1 MPQLEST
8 SAVLD
13 FSINGVKNAL
23 RELASVEDKLENT
36 TRLVRNMDKLQI
48 KNPVNVERVFG
59 GVEKKLNDIQKQAEH
74 LLDRL
79 SFDKLHKELG
89 AAADAADFSAAIRK
103 TDAEFSK
110 QIAKVNDLLAVVS
123 KLKSEM
129 TRLQSR
135 DVALRL
141 VDTNYLLKDRDALN
155 KALRGMVLD
164 ANKTANEISGAL
176 SGMMDSLPA
185 SYKQS
190 FQTISSGMKT
200 MTNTVRENVGKSGA
214 LLESLATNLQH
225 VDTAADGALSAVQ
238 KLGQQVSA
246 MNLGG
251 MGNDA
256 ARTADEITAAKN
268 SLLSFADVAGAV
280 NGSIASLFTAS
291 PKQLLSAI
299 HDVSKTVSNLST
311 NTDVFSKI
319 FSPEAAQQAERMKQA
334 MDRVAAAKKQL
345 DAAIDAGAGED
356 TPPDA
361 GQDGTTYIGGS
372 QKALDAIKEF
382 RRSVHAAQEENVKL
396 SNTLLATM
404 TATEKATDAWG
415 GKLAGSANALLN
427 ISTATGDLKRNIQS
441 YLSMTGEGSNVLDNM
456 KKLQQDIVNI
466 VKMGGEAE
474 SDIIADKLRE
484 LNISSRAM
492 EYSNK
497 MLANAREMSSLPVN
511 KFTTAA
517 QKALLNEARTGFQI
531 SALAAQSPS
540 DFDAAQKG
548 YSEAS
553 VGLENIQ
560 AEEQVR
566 SSLLNVA
573 TAIQTGLKPAYGEL
587 IAAMEKYA
595 TVSTEDFGKNQV
607 ILKATAQTVDML
619 KEKYA
624 QLSSVGTSGSI
635 KDRQASLDAMRQLT
649 VLTGTQTAG
658 MEKYLQ
664 KEQAILNTER
674 EREAVNKRIQSDMDK
689 LTALIGAGVNVIG
702 NRNKLEQAYVEA
714 IRNEVPV
721 EQAIYSQL
729 KNKLNVLRDVW
740 RTQQNVKNTI
750 DESVLSSKEELN
762 YYRMQRDQLV
772 FMAQAL
778 EKRGRGID
786 VDGQSVT
793 ATKAKEELELVNQR
807 VAALT
812 QAVVQEEA
820 YAKSAQFAEQV
831 ARNEESTR
839 QNILNTLK
847 LAVQQ
852 VQQGAL
858 GEREYMAAVRASV
871 DAQVSG
877 VNVHRARLNLQEAHN
892 AALAKTLSEEQAL
905 RGIMRNG
912 ALSLEQR
919 AAAAERWLKVE
930 QSAKRLTAGG
940 VTKATQNDKT
950 FVMPSADNLVESEKL
965 ANSLMEEF
973 TGKVGAASAKA
984 KDLQTP
990 FMRLQTSISEAVQS
1004 LQKGENV
1011 LANLRTVQNGIVQ
1024 LSREGHTAEAQ
1035 VHAERLREA
1044 QTLEAMQGSYRSLVQ
1059 LSDTL
1064 RNGEAVVNS
1073 TIGTRVGLLREAL
1086 EIARQT
1092 ATATGERA
1100 GKDGTQAYE
1109 SSLEDVKA
1117 ISRNLQQ
1124 LEGQEKIFNL
1134 MGEAV
1139 SKFASGAAPDVD
1151 KIVGSLRSYVD
1162 SVRVAGE
1169 TKPSADAIVSFRNVV
1184 LRNVEDMEK
1193 KMSAMPGLVSTAF
1206 LKNLRESI
1214 RLANELNVIA
1224 NGQNVLDRRDTG
1236 QLEARIAQ
1244 SEAMDR
1250 LRAATDT
1257 YVAKLDSGADTT
1269 RELESLTRS
1278 WVDAVS
1284 LGIPVSERIAQI
1296 IGDESA
1302 RTKAMIQQV
1311 LNLNTALRAGGLS
1324 VSQQNTALRTMK
1336 TLLEQISQNKSAL
1349 QHGVDVGGR
1358 MFDASDISRMQVN
1371 TNTQLARQQAPDTS
1385 AKAYIDTYLKQL
1397 REGKDLAFDT
1407 AQYEQEQRDNVSALL
1422 SELERVQ
1429 NISND
1434 LTQSNYARAQA
1445 LDREAAIWKQI
1456 VGLTNAVGVNV
1467 NGKNISTS
1475 DAVTAMA
1482 DVGIRRKNL
1491 QGEMTPAQDKGN
1503 AGFLSIRQA
1512 IADTE
1517 SALADQQRLMLNRNE
1532 LETSYARRIQKTRT
1546 EMLSGINVYENFVKL
1561 QNLLNDAAIRGID
1574 VDRESVAILNNKAA
1588 VAERVANSVRKTL
1601 DYAMNPDVSS
1611 ASAAVA
1617 VQRTR
1622 PDMAFLRELGVPMDE
1637 LDAKLDAVIKKAGK
1651 DLPGSLAAA
1660 AAKLEESVNKAHE
1673 LSTGMGSASTQS
1685 ARLSEANENTVI
1697 HIRALIPAFSD
1708 VAKAQ
1713 RNLINNQEFLT
1724 TAASKTI
1731 NEEYK
1736 YSAVLDKIVAN
1747 MEKAM
1752 RLQDRASM
1760 SFAQIG
1766 VNSLSDFADNPR
1778 AAASMVDRVSR
1789 QRKDPKSFIQ
1799 GAGAVS
1805 ELNAVLQETIRLYNA
1820 LPPAQQKAFSGQIPD
1835 IEAMSRATDQANSA
1849 LNKYLDTQKKLGA
1862 NSAGASFFDTM
1873 RIKWFA
1879 MLRMFW
1885 SMYNSIFDLINQTAE
1900 YNHTLNVLQAVT
1912 QGTERDV
1919 SRLAAEFT
1927 NLSTT
1932 VPIALSEVANAALE
1946 VAKAGYGVEDTMKIV
1961 KASSRLAVAAQS
1973 DIKTVSDLQSV
1984 ILHAWQGTADQAE
1997 VISDQLF
2004 NAVAKSRADIEGL
2017 ADAIGYVAGI
2027 APQANVS
2034 LDSSLAI
2041 ISILTNAGLTMSKAG
2056 TYTRQFL
2063 NDLMNPSEKLKGIIA
2078 SLGLTAADIDPRLN
2092 DIASIFELLGDRGMN
2107 VADAF
2112 EGMSIRAASAF
2123 SVMLKNRRLIQSY
2136 TDDINQFGVVNDAFA
2151 VATDDVKTAWT
2162 EFQNS
2167 IMNVSV
2173 EIGNLLGG
2181 PAKELLNTVTGWING
2196 FREFFFQLKEGSNA
2210 FVAFQRS
2217 MVAALSIGTL
2227 LLSLRSAIG
2236 LFGKLFTGVK
2246 AVTAAIPGVGAAMTK
2261 LGALAGTFGQFG
2273 VIGKFLVGPKGVILL
2288 TLIGAVATA
2297 LSALWD
2303 TQRKSLQ
2310 EYNDA
2315 LDELK
2320 QKVEDFKSTAAKEID
2335 VTVRYEEA
2343 RHIQASAAASGNELR
2358 QMNMETPS
2366 ERNYARMLM
2375 QQTAALF
2382 RSSSNTDEQKF
2393 GNELAKMIFS
2403 TGSSAETAAESL
2415 AKFLAKL
2422 DEAPSITGKA
2432 QQGVEDWGKSMTDE
2446 ARKLAAS
2453 IANTSR
2459 IVSGMVKQ
2467 SSATAGRSAEDAA
2480 KEVMAAPVFGMI
2492 PNQRGMQNL
2501 LQHNFGNA
2509 QDKVLESLADLHRNY
2524 LAELPKGMGEMS
2536 MMDKISTSLFA
2547 PNAIRS
2553 EDRFSPSQAIRT
2565 TNSLSKDLEE
2575 MGMALTSAEHS
2586 MLLNADSTIKLRAAI
2601 ESIISARLDN
2611 TRSNTGLTK
2620 LASPEDAQRLQQDVQ
2635 KQMSALITLMSAPAP
2650 TDAAAQEVENAYGTV
2665 AKLMGELKSLGLA
2678 DSSMFK
2684 GLFSTFDTLTKKME
2698 DFREATKAAKATL
2711 QDMINA
2717 DMSNMT
2723 PEDMQQRSKQV
2734 AEGVRGEFQ
2743 TAQQIT
2749 SRVVQGDSILAMSS
2763 NAQAQM
2769 RNVRYDQTQKAIEQ
2783 IFKAFGSYNEALSRG
2798 VDATEL
2804 MTAEFT
2810 KSANK
2815 AFADLA
2821 KVLGND
2827 IKWNSPD
2834 VISQIDAVKARLE
2847 AENKRQGANQNI
2859 DEFMK
2864 LIEPGKNLLAS
2875 WREMARNNAMDTM
2888 TDIYDAMEEMYSQIG
2903 EAAAK
2908 GYIGKELDA
2917 ALELIFEKQKRIN
2930 RMMSDLD
2937 KTVKKV
2943 NDSSRAFNTVQ
2954 SNARLL
2960 FATMDSLSGT
2970 NLDVMEAAEAW
2981 NEIEEAT
2988 KNANDAME
2996 DADVTIRVLNRS
3008 LEMLKNQEPF
3018 TAMELEAVE
3027 TAAKNLADYI
3037 TTARKEMEK
3046 LQKSAKSKA
3055 GELNKMK
3062 YDSGKDS
3069 LDYAQRLR
3077 NVDRRHNYLKYQSKD
3092 DQGGYN
3098 AYTDIA
3104 EQEQFDREN
3113 FDLLDI
3119 SSKKEVAKKWRDK
3132 YLELAEQAPRA
3143 GEHGRVLTK
3152 RSMQYNA
3159 VLKQLE
3165 SLEQQQKQQQIQ
3177 AELQAMQD
3185 IANNTGIA
3193 AEALLRM
3200 EPYFSEAKATVAGR
3214 ESTYTIPASIEPKAE
3229 YSGTA
3234 AKGIYGLSA
3243 RYESGKSGSRAVGWD
3258 KKGGTSYGTYQFSS
3272 AAGTFDKFLNFM
3284 KEFDPELFRK
3294 WEENLQSAIVSGKDN
3309 PGGYNVGSNDMR
3321 YAPVYAWSRTAGN
3334 MADRMLAAEQAFM
3347 KDTHFDPAM
3356 RNLVNKTGKTDWS
3369 EAVQQAIFSGSAQ
3382 HGGINTIVNNA
3393 LASLGAK
3400 KGDAIDEEAFVR
3412 AFYNA
3417 RARYVE
3423 NIPEDKM
3430 DEKTR
3435 KSIITNRYPSELA
3448 DVLAALKQ
3456 EQLTRTQNSAQQPQ
3470 AAAAQTDSAVA
3481 TNKNAVTEIK
3491 SATATVETQNAE
3503 IPESATAEVTADLSS
3518 KATEVA
3524 SAGEQVRQ
3532 AADTTMQ
3539 AQENVANAGTEL
3551 QELTSTL
3558 ETSMQALS
3566 TALDVLARKVS
3577 DVADKMGGNN
3587 GQQGN
3592 QAGASTGASTGGL
3605 SSGGLTIAG
3614 APNTSIPKPFLSP
3627 GEPLSRGSL
3636 KIVSESEQAQKGSTE
3651 ATQANTESTENA
3663 SMSISF
3669 MGQQANISMQ
3679 KLADV
3684 AKSAGFGA
3692 EQLVNFAN
3700 QLGMSLP
3707 EGDIRKLLQ
3716 DEEGTN
3722 PQSTASWV
3730 GGMLTDKAKN
3740 MYAAQYGALPSQDH
3754 TTWYQQYMEK
3764 FIENQVDT
3772 LTTGIT
3778 NAAVNGLRAAM
3789 LGEDFDLEDTLFN
3802 LALELVT
3809 NWVQQN
3815 MQQIMAGMVGGLGSL
3830 AGGGGFFDG
3839 FFTAFQGGVFHE
3851 GGVVGLHTGGVL
3863 PGYSSGGKVK
3873 DGNIFAD
3880 STLAALT
3887 KGEYVMQEPAVR
3899 AFGTNFMDAVNNG
3912 NLGSMR
3918 DKLYAGAKTADDQ
3931 ARAGGAA
3938 MMSWFSDYMN
3948 GGNMAAEYARQ
3959 QSGQKSSAAQEAFR
3973 AVFKGQQYNPETFTS
3988 TNKSSTVAAGAA
4000 ASGGN
4005 QRSNGGRGISIVNF
4019 TDPADFNRY
4028 LATSRGART
4037 ITNFMNQQQRKQSGE
4052 I

>member
-13 FSINGVKNAL
+13 FSINGVKNVL

-129 TRLQSR
+129 SHLQSR

-155 KALRGMVLD
+155 KALRGMALD
-164 ANKTANEISGAL
+164 ANKTANEVSGAL

-200 MTNTVRENVGKSGA
+200 MANTVRENVGKSGA
-214 LLESLATNLQH
+214 LLESLADNLQH
-225 VDTAADGALSAVQ
+225 VDTAADGALSAIKVFN
-238 KLGQQVSA
+238 QQVGT
-246 MNLGG
+246 MNIGG

-256 ARTADEITAAKN
+256 ARTADEITTAKN

-280 NGSIASLFTAS
+280 KGNIASLFTAS

-299 HDVSKTVSNLST
+299 RDVSETIGNLST

-334 MDRVAAAKKQL
+334 MDKVAAAKKRL
-345 DAAIDAGAGED
+345 DAAIEAGAGED

-427 ISTATGDLKRNIQS
+427 IATITGDLKRNIQS

-492 EYSNK
+492 EYSNT

-595 TVSTEDFGKNQV
+595 AVSTEDFGKNQV

-664 KEQAILNTER
+664 KEQAILNAER

-740 RTQQNVKNTI
+740 RTQQNVKKTI
-750 DESVLSSKEELN
+750 DESVLSAKEELN
-762 YYRMQRDQLV
+762 YYKMQRDQLTFV
-772 FMAQAL
+772 AQAL

-786 VDGQSVT
+786 VDGKSVT
-793 ATKAKEELELVNQR
+793 TTKAKEELELVNQR
-807 VAALT
+807 VVALT

-831 ARNEESTR
+831 ARNEESAR
-839 QNILNTLK
+839 QSILNTLK

-858 GEREYMAAVRASV
+858 GEREYMAAVRASI
-871 DAQVSG
+871 DAQVAG
-877 VNVHRARLNLQEAHN
+877 VNVNRARLNLQEAHN
-892 AALAKTLSEEQAL
+892 ATLAKTLSEEQAL
-905 RGIMRNG
+905 RGIMQNG

-965 ANSLMEEF
+965 ANSLMEAF

-990 FMRLQTSISEAVQS
+990 FMRLQTSISEAVQG

-1151 KIVGSLRSYVD
+1151 KIVCSLRSYVD

-1206 LKNLRESI
+1206 LKNLREAI
-1214 RLANELNVIA
+1214 RLANELNIIA

-1250 LRAATDT
+1250 LRAAADA
-1257 YVAKLDSGADTT
+1257 YVAKLDSGADIT

-1358 MFDASDISRMQVN
+1358 MFGASDISRMQVN
-1371 TNTQLARQQAPDTS
+1371 TNTQFARQQAPDTS

-1407 AQYEQEQRDNVSALL
+1407 VQYEQEQRDNVSALL

-1532 LETSYARRIQKTRT
+1532 LETSYAQRIQKTRT

-1561 QNLLNDAAIRGID
+1561 QNLLNDAAIRGVD

-1601 DYAMNPDVSS
+1601 DYAMNPDVPGAS
-1611 ASAAVA
+1611 ASVA

-1752 RLQDRASM
+1752 RLQDRAST

-1766 VNSLSDFADNPR
+1766 VNNLSDFADNPR
-1778 AAASMVDRVSR
+1778 AAASTANRVSR
-1789 QRKDPKSFIQ
+1789 QQKDPKSFIQ

-1835 IEAMSRATDQANSA
+1835 IEAMARATDQANSA
-1849 LNKYLDTQKKLGA
+1849 LNKYLDGQKKLGA

-2123 SVMLKNRRLIQSY
+2123 SVMLRNRRLIQSY
-2136 TDDINQFGVVNDAFA
+2136 TDDINQLGVVNDAFA
-2151 VATDDVKTAWT
+2151 VAADDVKTAWT

-2196 FREFFFQLKEGSNA
+2196 FRELVFQIKDGSNA
-2210 FVAFQRS
+2210 FVAFQRGVMS
-2217 MVAALSIGTL
+2217 LLTIGTL
-2227 LLSLRSAIG
+2227 ALSLRSIVG
-2236 LFGKLFTGVK
+2236 LFGKLFGFSKSMGVMGKDFVVVASSAKK
-2246 AVTAAIPGVGAAMTK
+2246 AQEAIKGITTATTGVGAAMTG
-2261 LGALAGTFGQFG
+2261 LGALAGKFGSFG
-2273 VIGKFLVGPKGVILL
+2273 VIGRFLLGPQGALII
-2288 TLIGAVATA
+2288 TLIGTVMSA

-2303 TQRKSLQ
+2303 TERKSLQ

-2315 LDELK
+2315 LDDLK
-2320 QKVEDFKSTAAKEID
+2320 QQIEDFKSTAAKEID
-2335 VTVRYEEA
+2335 VTVRYGEA

-2446 ARKLAAS
+2446 ARKLSTS

-2467 SSATAGRSAEDAA
+2467 SSAIAGRSGEDVA
-2480 KEVMAAPVFGMI
+2480 KEVMAMPTFGMML
-2492 PNQRGMQNL
+2492 NQRGMQNL

-2509 QDKVLESLADLHRNY
+2509 QDKVLESLSDLHRNY

-2536 MMDKISTSLFA
+2536 MMDKMISTSLFA

-2553 EDRFSPSQAIRT
+2553 DSKFNPSQAVRT

-2601 ESIISARLDN
+2601 ESIISSRLEN

-2620 LASPEDAQRLQQDVQ
+2620 LASPEDAQRLQQDMQ
-2635 KQMSALITLMSAPAP
+2635 KQMSGLITLMSTPAP
-2650 TDAAAQEVENAYGTV
+2650 TDEAAQEVENAYGTV
-2665 AKLMGELKSLGLA
+2665 AKLMGELKNLGLA

-2684 GLFSTFDTLTKKME
+2684 GLFGTFDTLTKKME

-2821 KVLGND
+2821 KVIGND

-2834 VISQIDAVKARLE
+2834 VISQIDTVKARLE
-2847 AENKRQGANQNI
+2847 AENQKQGANQNI

-2864 LIEPGKNLLAS
+2864 LIKPGKNLLAS

-2888 TDIYDAMEEMYSQIG
+2888 TDIYDAMETMYSQIG
-2903 EAAAK
+2903 EATAK
-2908 GYIGKELDA
+2908 GYVGKELDA
-2917 ALELIFEKQKRIN
+2917 ALELIFYKQKRIN

-2943 NDSSRAFNTVQ
+2943 NNSSRAFNTVQ

-2960 FATMDSLSGT
+2960 FATMDSLSST
-2970 NLDVMEAAEAW
+2970 NLDIMESAEAW
-2981 NEIEEAT
+2981 TEVEEAT
-2988 KNANDAME
+2988 KNAGDAMD
-2996 DADVTIRVLNRS
+2996 DADVTIKTVSRS
-3008 LEMLKNQEPF
+3008 LEMLKNQVPF
-3018 TAMELEAVE
+3018 TSMELDAVE
-3027 TAAKNLADYI
+3027 TAGKALADNI
-3037 TTARKEMEK
+3037 TTARQEMEK
-3046 LQKSAKSKA
+3046 LRKAAKSNA
-3055 GELNKMK
+3055 RELNNMK
-3062 YDSGKDS
+3062 YDSGKDQLEYRQRVAK
-3069 LDYAQRLR
+3069 LDRY
-3077 NVDRRHNYLKYQSKD
+3077 HNYNNYTSTD
-3092 DQGGYN
+3092 DQGGN
-3098 AYTDIA
+3098 QFYTDIELSEA
-3104 EQEQFDREN
+3104 YDRNN
-3113 FDLLDI
+3113 FDLLSTD
-3119 SSKKEVAKKWRDK
+3119 KKLDVAKQWRDK
-3132 YLELAEQAPRA
+3132 FLELAEQAPRG
-3143 GEHGRVLTK
+3143 GEHANVLYA
-3152 RSMQYNA
+3152 RSLRYNE
-3159 VLKQLE
+3159 VVEQLE
-3165 SLEQQQKQQQIQ
+3165 QLQQQQKELQIQ
-3177 AELQAMQD
+3177 AELEAMQN
-3185 IANNTGIA
+3185 IASNTADAVNYLRSIESYLNN
-3193 AEALLRM
+3193 
-3200 EPYFSEAKATVAGR
+3200 AKSAVADR
-3214 ESTYTIPASIEPKAE
+3214 ESTYALPGRIEPKAG
-3229 YSGTA
+3229 YSGNA
-3234 AKGIYGLSA
+3234 AKGLYGLAA
-3243 RYESGKSGSRAVGWD
+3243 RYESGKAGSRAVGWD
-3258 KKGGTSYGTYQFSS
+3258 AAGGTSYGTYQFSS
-3272 AAGTFDKFLNFM
+3272 AKGTFAKFLNFM

-3294 WEENLQSAIVSGKDN
+3294 WEENLQSAIVNGKDN

-3334 MADRMLAAEQAFM
+3334 MPDRMLAAEQAFM
-3347 KDTHFDPAM
+3347 KSTHFDPAM
-3356 RNLVNKTGKTDWS
+3356 NNLVAKTGKTDWS
-3369 EAVQQAIFSGSAQ
+3369 EAVQQAIFSGSTQ

-3393 LASLGAK
+3393 LASLGVK

-3417 RARYVE
+3417 RTKYVE
-3423 NIPEDKM
+3423 AIPEDKM
-3430 DEKTR
+3430 DAKTR

-3448 DVLAALKQ
+3448 DVLAAMKQ
-3456 EQLTRTQNSAQQPQ
+3456 EQLAHTPSSIPQTQVV
-3470 AAAAQTDSAVA
+3470 AAQTDGAKAANPQLASPV
-3481 TNKNAVTEIK
+3481 
-3491 SATATVETQNAE
+3491 NAE
-3503 IPESATAEVTADLSS
+3503 ITTSSVKIETPEADVPEAVTAEVKRQADETVAVSEQVKQAAQQAS
-3518 KATEVA
+3518 EAQAQATELVDTVLPETVKLVTQAAANLESALSRLVNKILELLASLPRKDNGDDTGAGGGTGQSSRLSEYTGEAAASTGDARGMAAVANDTAKSTQTMGRNITVTGAQAADSARQLGQMAA
-3524 SAGEQVRQ
+3524 SAGS
-3532 AADTTMQ
+3532 AANTLNAVNNRLANIQLPSTSLTGDMTNAEINSPQTTTSWLQ
-3539 AQENVANAGTEL
+3539 GHLKTKSQE
-3551 QELTSTL
+3551 
-3558 ETSMQALS
+3558 MY
-3566 TALDVLARKVS
+3566 R
-3577 DVADKMGGNN
+3577 
-3587 GQQGN
+3587 N
-3592 QAGASTGASTGGL
+3592 QYGSL
-3605 SSGGLTIAG
+3605 
-3614 APNTSIPKPFLSP
+3614 P
-3627 GEPLSRGSL
+3627 GES
-3636 KIVSESEQAQKGSTE
+3636 
-3651 ATQANTESTENA
+3651 N
-3663 SMSISF
+3663 
-3669 MGQQANISMQ
+3669 
-3679 KLADV
+3679 
-3684 AKSAGFGA
+3684 
-3692 EQLVNFAN
+3692 
-3700 QLGMSLP
+3700 
-3707 EGDIRKLLQ
+3707 
-3716 DEEGTN
+3716 
-3722 PQSTASWV
+3722 
-3730 GGMLTDKAKN
+3730 
-3740 MYAAQYGALPSQDH
+3740 
-3754 TTWYQQYMEK
+3754 TTWYEQYMHK
-3764 FIENQVDT
+3764 FVQTQTDT
-3772 LTTGIT
+3772 IINSIG
-3778 NAAVNGLRAAM
+3778 NAARTGLMAAFT
-3789 LGEDFDLEDTLFN
+3789 GEEFDFEEVLFN
-3802 LALELVT
+3802 LGMELVM

-3815 MQQIMAGMVGGLGSL
+3815 LQQIGAGMLGGLAGIGSKKGFL
-3830 AGGGGFFDG
+3830 GGFFSG
-3839 FFTAFQGGVFHE
+3839 FMGRHE
-3851 GGVVGLHTGGVL
+3851 GGLVERHTGGL
-3863 PGYSSGGKVK
+3863 IPGYSSGGKVR

-3988 TNKSSTVAAGAA
+3988 MDKSSTVAAGAA
-4000 ASGGN
+4000 TSGGN

>member
-89 AAADAADFSAAIRK
+89 AVADAADFSAAIRK

-110 QIAKVNDLLAVVS
+110 QIAKVNDLLDVVGR
-123 KLKSEM
+123 LKSEM
-129 TRLQSR
+129 SRLQSR

-176 SGMMDSLPA
+176 SGMMNSLPA

-214 LLESLATNLQH
+214 LLESLADNLQH
-225 VDTAADGALSAVQ
+225 VDTAADDASAAI
-238 KLGQQVSA
+238 KTLNQQINTA
-246 MNLGG
+246 NIGG

-256 ARTADEITAAKN
+256 SRAAEEIMAAKN

-280 NGSIASLFTAS
+280 KGNISSLFTAS

-299 HDVSKTVSNLST
+299 RDVSETIGNLST

-319 FSPEAAQQAERMKQA
+319 FSPEAAQQAERMRQA
-334 MDRVAAAKKQL
+334 MDKVANAKKQL
-345 DAAIDAGAGED
+345 DAALEAGAGED

-361 GQDGTTYIGGS
+361 GQDGTIYIGSS

-382 RRSVHAAQEENVKL
+382 RRSVHEAQEENVRL

-415 GKLAGSANALLN
+415 GKLSGSANALLN
-427 ISTATGDLKRNIQS
+427 IATITGDLKRNIQS

-540 DFDAAQKG
+540 DFSAAQHG
-548 YSEAS
+548 YTEAS
-553 VGLENIQ
+553 TGLENIQ

-566 SSLLNVA
+566 SALLNVA

-595 TVSTEDFGKNQV
+595 AVSTEDFGKNQV
-607 ILKATAQTVDML
+607 VLKATAQTVDML

-624 QLSSVGTSGSI
+624 QLSAVGTAKSI
-635 KDRQASLDAMRQLT
+635 RDRQASLDAVRRLT
-649 VLTGTQTAG
+649 ELTGTQTAG

-664 KEQAILNTER
+664 KEQAVLNAER
-674 EREAVNKRIQSDMDK
+674 EREAVNKRIQGDMEK
-689 LTALIGAGVNVIG
+689 LTALINAGVNVIG
-702 NRNKLEQAYVEA
+702 NRNKLEQAYVNA

-778 EKRGRGID
+778 EKRGRGVD

-877 VNVHRARLNLQEAHN
+877 VNVNRARLNLQEAHN
-892 AALAKTLSEEQAL
+892 AALAKTLSEEQTL
-905 RGIMRNG
+905 RGIMQNG

-940 VTKATQNDKT
+940 ITKATQNDKT

-965 ANSLMEEF
+965 ANALMEEF
-973 TGKVGAASAKA
+973 TGKVTAASAKA

-990 FMRLQTSISEAVQS
+990 FMRLQTSVSEAIQG
-1004 LQKGENV
+1004 LQKGESV
-1011 LANLRTVQNGIVQ
+1011 LANLRTAQNGIVQ

-1035 VHAERLREA
+1035 VYSERLREA

-1073 TIGTRVGLLREAL
+1073 TISTRVGLLREAL
-1086 EIARQT
+1086 EIAKKT
-1092 ATATGERA
+1092 AAASGEQA
-1100 GKDGTQAYE
+1100 GSGNTQAYE
-1109 SSLEDVKA
+1109 ASLEDVKA

-1151 KIVGSLRSYVD
+1151 RIVGSLRSYVD
-1162 SVRVAGE
+1162 SVRIAGE
-1169 TKPSADAIVSFRNVV
+1169 THPNADAIVSFRNVV

-1206 LKNLRESI
+1206 LKNLREAI

-1224 NGQNVLDRRDTG
+1224 NGQNVLDRKDAG
-1236 QLEARIAQ
+1236 QVEARIAQ

-1250 LRAATDT
+1250 LRAATDA
-1257 YVAKLDSGADTT
+1257 YVAKLDSGTDTT

-1302 RTKAMIQQV
+1302 RTKTMIQQV

-1475 DAVTAMA
+1475 DAVSAMA

-1532 LETSYARRIQKTRT
+1532 LETSYAQRIQKTRT

-1561 QNLLNDAAIRGID
+1561 QNLLNDAAIRGVD

-1588 VAERVANSVRKTL
+1588 VAERVASSVRKTL
-1601 DYAMNPDVSS
+1601 DYAMNPDVSG

-1622 PDMAFLRELGVPMDE
+1622 PDVAFLRELGVPMDE

-1651 DLPGSLAAA
+1651 DLPGSLVAA

-1673 LSTGMGSASTQS
+1673 LSTGMGSASSQS

-1724 TAASKTI
+1724 TAASRTI

-1752 RLQDRASM
+1752 RLQDRAST

-1766 VNSLSDFADNPR
+1766 VNSLSDFADDPR
-1778 AAASMVDRVSR
+1778 AVASMANRVSR
-1789 QRKDPKSFIQ
+1789 QNKDPKSFIQ

-1835 IEAMSRATDQANSA
+1835 IEAMARATDQANTA
-1849 LNKYLDTQKKLGA
+1849 LNKYLDGQKKLGA

-1961 KASSRLAVAAQS
+1961 QASSRLAVAAQS

-2017 ADAIGYVAGI
+2017 TDAIGYVAGI

-2123 SVMLKNRRLIQSY
+2123 SVMLRNRRLIQSY
-2136 TDDINQFGVVNDAFA
+2136 TDDINQLGAVNDAFA

-2196 FREFFFQLKEGSNA
+2196 FRELVFQMKEGSNA
-2210 FVAFQRS
+2210 FVAFQRGVMS
-2217 MVAALSIGTL
+2217 LLTIGTL
-2227 LLSLRSAIG
+2227 ALSLRSIVT
-2236 LFGKLFTGVK
+2236 LFGKLFGFGKSMSGLGKDFVVVASSAKK
-2246 AVTAAIPGVGAAMTK
+2246 AQEAIKGITAATTGVGAAMTG
-2261 LGALAGTFGQFG
+2261 LGALAGKFGSFG
-2273 VIGKFLVGPKGVILL
+2273 VIGRFLLGPQGALII
-2288 TLIGAVATA
+2288 TLIGTVMSA

-2303 TQRKSLQ
+2303 TERKSLQ

-2315 LDELK
+2315 LDDLK
-2320 QKVEDFKSTAAKEID
+2320 QKVEDFKSTAAKEIE

-2343 RHIQASAAASGNELR
+2343 RHIQASAAASGREL
-2358 QMNMETPS
+2358 QGLNMETPV
-2366 ERNYARMLM
+2366 ERSYARTLM
-2375 QQTAALF
+2375 QQTASLF
-2382 RSSSNTDEQKF
+2382 RSSMNVDEQKF
-2393 GNELAKMIFS
+2393 GNELSKLIFS

-2422 DEAPSITGKA
+2422 EEAPGITGKA
-2432 QQGVEDWGKSMTDE
+2432 RQGVEDWGKSMTDE
-2446 ARKLAAS
+2446 ARKLSAS

-2467 SSATAGRSAEDAA
+2467 SSATAGRSGEDVANDA
-2480 KEVMAAPVFGMI
+2480 MAMPFFGMMM
-2492 PNQRGMQNL
+2492 NQSAVQNL

-2509 QDKVLESLADLHRNY
+2509 QEKVLESLAGLYQDY
-2524 LAELPKGMGEMS
+2524 LAERPQGMSEMS
-2536 MMDKISTSLFA
+2536 AIDNIIAHIAS
-2547 PNAIRS
+2547 PNAIRGD
-2553 EDRFSPSQAIRT
+2553 DRFDPAQAVKT
-2565 TNSLSKDLEE
+2565 TNSLAKDLEE

-2586 MLLNADSTIKLRAAI
+2586 MLINADSTERLRAAI
-2601 ESIISARLDN
+2601 DEIISSRLNN
-2611 TRSNTGLTK
+2611 TRDNAALSR
-2620 LASPEDAQRLQQDVQ
+2620 LASTEDAQRLQQDIQ
-2635 KQMSALITLMSAPAP
+2635 KQMSGLITLMSTPAP
-2650 TDAAAQEVENAYGTV
+2650 TPEAAQEVENAYGTV
-2665 AKLMGELKSLGLA
+2665 SKLMGELDGLGLA
-2678 DSSMFK
+2678 DSDMFK
-2684 GLFSTFDTLTKKME
+2684 GLFETFDTLKEKMVA
-2698 DFREATKAAKATL
+2698 FREATKAAQATL
-2711 QDMINA
+2711 QDMLNM

-2723 PEDMQQRSKQV
+2723 PEDMQQRSKGI
-2734 AEGVRGEFQ
+2734 AEDIRGRFQ
-2743 TAQQIT
+2743 TAQQVT

-2763 NAQAQM
+2763 DAQAQLK
-2769 RNVRYDQTQKAIEQ
+2769 NVRYDQTQKAIEQ
-2783 IFKAFGSYNEALSRG
+2783 IFSAFGAFNEALERG

-2804 MTAEFT
+2804 MDAEFT
-2810 KSANK
+2810 RSANK

-2827 IKWNSPD
+2827 VKWNSPD
-2834 VISQIDAVKARLE
+2834 VISQIDAVRARLE
-2847 AENKRQGANQNI
+2847 AENKKQGANQNI

-2864 LIEPGKNLLAS
+2864 LIEPGKNLLNS

-2888 TDIYDAMEEMYSQIG
+2888 TDIYDAMESMYSQIG

-2954 SNARLL
+2954 SNARLM

-2981 NEIEEAT
+2981 NEVEEAT

-2996 DADVTIRVLNRS
+2996 DADVTIRTLNRQM
-3008 LEMLKNQEPF
+3008 EMLKNQEPF
-3018 TAMELEAVE
+3018 SSMALDAVE
-3027 TAAKNLADYI
+3027 TAAKSLADNI
-3037 TTARKEMEK
+3037 TTARQEMEK
-3046 LQKSAKSKA
+3046 LQKAAKSNA

-3069 LDYAQRLR
+3069 LEYEQRLR
-3077 NVDRRHNYLKYQSKD
+3077 NVDRRHNYLNYQSKD
-3092 DQGGYN
+3092 DTGGYN
-3098 AYTDIA
+3098 YFTDIA
-3104 EQEQFDREN
+3104 EQEKYDREN

-3119 SSKKEVAKKWRDK
+3119 SGKMEVAKKWRDQ
-3132 YLELAEQAPRA
+3132 YLELAKNAPRSSEHA
-3143 GEHGRVLTK
+3143 GVFTQ
-3152 RSMQYNA
+3152 RSQQYNA

-3165 SLEQQQKQQQIQ
+3165 QLEQQQKQQQIQ
-3177 AELQAMQD
+3177 AELQAMQN
-3185 IANNTGIA
+3185 IATNTQAMVIA
-3193 AEALLRM
+3193 LQEQNQYLRD
-3200 EPYFSEAKATVAGR
+3200 AKATVADR
-3214 ESTYTIPASIEPKAE
+3214 ESAYTIPGRIEPKAGYE
-3229 YSGTA
+3229 GQA

-3243 RYESGKSGSRAVGWD
+3243 RYESGKHGSRAVGWD
-3258 KKGGTSYGTYQFSS
+3258 TGGGTSYGTYQFSS
-3272 AAGTFDKFLNFM
+3272 KAGAFDDFLNFM
-3284 KEFDPELFRK
+3284 KGFDPELFRK
-3294 WEENLQSAIVSGKDN
+3294 WEENLQSAIVNGKEN
-3309 PGGYNVGSNDMR
+3309 PGGYDVGSNDMR

-3347 KDTHFDPAM
+3347 KSRKFDPAM
-3356 RNLVNKTGKTDWS
+3356 NNLVNRTGKTDWS
-3369 EAVQQAIFSGSAQ
+3369 EAVQQAIFSGATQ
-3382 HGGINTIVNNA
+3382 HGGISTIVNNA
-3393 LASLGAK
+3393 LSSLGVK
-3400 KGDAIDEEAFVR
+3400 KGDEIDEEAFVR
-3412 AFYNA
+3412 AFYSA
-3417 RARYVE
+3417 RAQYVE
-3423 NIPEDKM
+3423 NIP
-3430 DEKTR
+3430 DEKLDANTR

-3456 EQLTRTQNSAQQPQ
+3456 EQLTRTPNSIPQ
-3470 AAAAQTDSAVA
+3470 TQVVAAQTDGTTAA
-3481 TNKNAVTEIK
+3481 NRNTITEIK
-3491 SATATVETQNAE
+3491 APTATVEAQNAE
-3503 IPESATAEVTADLSS
+3503 IPESATAEITADLSD
-3518 KATEVA
+3518 KAAEVA

-3532 AADTTMQ
+3532 AADATMQ
-3539 AQENVANAGTEL
+3539 AQETVTDAGTEL
-3551 QELTSTL
+3551 PALTDTL
-3558 ETSMQALS
+3558 ETSMQALAA
-3566 TALDVLARKVS
+3566 ALDALSKKVA
-3577 DVADKMGGNN
+3577 DVADKMGGDSA
-3587 GQQGN
+3587 GGN
-3592 QAGASTGASTGGL
+3592 SSGSGAALGGSLPRGSVKAVSENTRAQKDSTAATQDNAQSTGDAAL
-3605 SSGGLTIAG
+3605 
-3614 APNTSIPKPFLSP
+3614 N
-3627 GEPLSRGSL
+3627 
-3636 KIVSESEQAQKGSTE
+3636 
-3651 ATQANTESTENA
+3651 
-3663 SMSISF
+3663 ISF
-3669 MGQQANISMQ
+3669 MGQQASISMQ

-3692 EQLVNFAN
+3692 EQLTNFAN
-3700 QLGMSLP
+3700 QLGVSLP
-3707 EGDIRKLLQ
+3707 EGDIRDMTQ
-3716 DEEGTN
+3716 TAETTN
-3722 PQSTASWV
+3722 PQTSSSWV
-3730 GGMLTDKAKN
+3730 GGLLTDKAN
-3740 MYAAQYGALPSQDH
+3740 SMYASQYGSLPSQTG

-3764 FIENQVDT
+3764 FIDNQVDT
-3772 LTTGIT
+3772 ITTGIT

-3815 MQQIMAGMVGGLGSL
+3815 MQQIMAGMVSGLGSMM
-3830 AGGGGFFDG
+3830 GGGGFFNG
-3839 FFTAFQGGVFHE
+3839 FFTAFQGGIFHE
-3851 GGVVGLHTGGVL
+3851 GGLVGLHTGGMI
-3863 PGYSSGGKVK
+3863 PGYNSGGKVK

-3912 NLGSMR
+3912 NIGSLR
-3918 DKLYAGAKTADDQ
+3918 DKLYAGAKTADEQ

-4000 ASGGN
+4000 SSGGN
-4005 QRSNGGRGISIVNF
+4005 QRNGGGRGINIVNY

>member
-129 TRLQSR
+129 SRLQSR

-164 ANKTANEISGAL
+164 ANKTANEVSGAL

-185 SYKQS
+185 NYKQS

-214 LLESLATNLQH
+214 LLESLADNLQH
-225 VDTAADGALSAVQ
+225 VDTAADGALSAIKVFN
-238 KLGQQVSA
+238 QQVGT
-246 MNLGG
+246 MNIGG

-256 ARTADEITAAKN
+256 ARTADEITTAKN

-280 NGSIASLFTAS
+280 KGNIASLFTAS

-299 HDVSKTVSNLST
+299 RDVSETIGNLST

-334 MDRVAAAKKQL
+334 MDKVAATKKRL
-345 DAAIDAGAGED
+345 DAAIEAGAGED

-427 ISTATGDLKRNIQS
+427 IATITGDLKRNIQS

-566 SSLLNVA
+566 SSLLNVT

-595 TVSTEDFGKNQV
+595 AVSTEDFGKNQV

-624 QLSSVGTSGSI
+624 QLSSIGTSGSI

-664 KEQAILNTER
+664 KEQAILNAER

-740 RTQQNVKNTI
+740 RTQQNVKKTI
-750 DESVLSSKEELN
+750 DESVLSAKEELN
-762 YYRMQRDQLV
+762 YYKMQRDQLTFV
-772 FMAQAL
+772 AQAL

-786 VDGQSVT
+786 VDGKSVT

-807 VAALT
+807 VVALT

-820 YAKSAQFAEQV
+820 YAKSAQFAAQV
-831 ARNEESTR
+831 ARNEESAR
-839 QNILNTLK
+839 QSILNTLK

-871 DAQVSG
+871 DAQVAG
-877 VNVHRARLNLQEAHN
+877 VNVNRARLNLQEAHN
-892 AALAKTLSEEQAL
+892 AALVKTLSDEQAL
-905 RGIMRNG
+905 RGIMQNG

-1035 VHAERLREA
+1035 VYSERLREA

-1100 GKDGTQAYE
+1100 GKDGTQAYG

-1162 SVRVAGE
+1162 SVRIAGE
-1169 TKPSADAIVSFRNVV
+1169 TRPSSEAIVSFRNVV

-1214 RLANELNVIA
+1214 RLANELAVIA
-1224 NGQNVLDRRDTG
+1224 NGQNVLDQRDTG

-1244 SEAMDR
+1244 NEAMDR

-1257 YVAKLDSGADTT
+1257 YVAKLDSGADTA

-1336 TLLEQISQNKSAL
+1336 TLLEQISQNRSAL
-1349 QHGVDVGGR
+1349 QHGVDVGDR

-1475 DAVTAMA
+1475 DAVSAMA

-1532 LETSYARRIQKTRT
+1532 LETSYAQRIQKTRT

-1601 DYAMNPDVSS
+1601 DYAINPDVSG

-1685 ARLSEANENTVI
+1685 TRLSEANENTVI

-1752 RLQDRASM
+1752 RLQDRAST

-1766 VNSLSDFADNPR
+1766 VNSLSDFADSPR
-1778 AAASMVDRVSR
+1778 AAAATANRVSR
-1789 QRKDPKSFIQ
+1789 QQKDPKSFIQ

-1835 IEAMSRATDQANSA
+1835 IEAMARATDQANSA
-1849 LNKYLDTQKKLGA
+1849 LNKYLDGQKKLGA

-1912 QGTERDV
+1912 QGTERDI

-2136 TDDINQFGVVNDAFA
+2136 TDDINQLGAVNDAFA

-2196 FREFFFQLKEGSNA
+2196 FRELVFQIKDGSNA
-2210 FVAFQRS
+2210 FVAFQRGVIS
-2217 MVAALSIGTL
+2217 LLTIGTL
-2227 LLSLRSAIG
+2227 ALSLRSIVT
-2236 LFGKLFTGVK
+2236 LFGKLFGFSKSMGVMGKDFVVVASSAKK
-2246 AVTAAIPGVGAAMTK
+2246 AQEAIKGITTATTGVGAAMTG
-2261 LGALAGTFGQFG
+2261 LGALAGKFGSFG
-2273 VIGKFLVGPKGVILL
+2273 VIGRFLLGPQGALII
-2288 TLIGAVATA
+2288 TLIGTVMSA

-2303 TQRKSLQ
+2303 TERKSLQ

-2315 LDELK
+2315 LDDLK
-2320 QKVEDFKSTAAKEID
+2320 QKIEDFKSTAAKEID

-2358 QMNMETPS
+2358 QMSMETPS

-2446 ARKLAAS
+2446 ARKLSTS

-2467 SSATAGRSAEDAA
+2467 SSAIAGRSGEDVA
-2480 KEVMAAPVFGMI
+2480 KEVMATPAFGMML
-2492 PNQRGMQNL
+2492 NQRGMQNL

-2601 ESIISARLDN
+2601 ESIISSRLEN

-2620 LASPEDAQRLQQDVQ
+2620 LASPEDAQRLQQDMQ
-2635 KQMSALITLMSAPAP
+2635 KQMSGLITLMSTPAP
-2650 TDAAAQEVENAYGTV
+2650 TDEAAQEVENAYGTV

-2684 GLFSTFDTLTKKME
+2684 GLFGTFDTLTKKME

-2749 SRVVQGDSILAMSS
+2749 SRVVQGGSILAMSS

-2821 KVLGND
+2821 KVLGNG
-2827 IKWNSPD
+2827 INWSSPD

-2847 AENKRQGANQNI
+2847 AENQKQGANQNI

-2888 TDIYDAMEEMYSQIG
+2888 TDIYDAMETMYSQIG
-2903 EAAAK
+2903 EATAK
-2908 GYIGKELDA
+2908 GYVGKELDA
-2917 ALELIFEKQKRIN
+2917 ALELIFKKQKRIN

-2960 FATMDSLSGT
+2960 FATMDSLNST
-2970 NLDVMEAAEAW
+2970 NLDIMESAEAW
-2981 NEIEEAT
+2981 TEVEEAT
-2988 KNANDAME
+2988 KNAGDAMD
-2996 DADVTIRVLNRS
+2996 DADVTIKTVSRS
-3008 LEMLKNQEPF
+3008 LEMLKNQVPF
-3018 TAMELEAVE
+3018 TSMELDAVE
-3027 TAAKNLADYI
+3027 TAGKALADNI
-3037 TTARKEMEK
+3037 TTARQEMEK
-3046 LQKSAKSKA
+3046 LQKAAKSNA
-3055 GELNKMK
+3055 RELNNMK
-3062 YDSGKDS
+3062 YDSGKDQLEYRQRVAK
-3069 LDYAQRLR
+3069 LDRY
-3077 NVDRRHNYLKYQSKD
+3077 HNYNNYTSTD
-3092 DQGGYN
+3092 DQGGN
-3098 AYTDIA
+3098 QFYTDIELSEA
-3104 EQEQFDREN
+3104 YDRNN
-3113 FDLLDI
+3113 FDLLSTD
-3119 SSKKEVAKKWRDK
+3119 KKLDVAKQWRDK
-3132 YLELAEQAPRA
+3132 FLELAEQAPRG
-3143 GEHGRVLTK
+3143 GEHANVLYA
-3152 RSMQYNA
+3152 RSLRYND
-3159 VLKQLE
+3159 VVEQLE
-3165 SLEQQQKQQQIQ
+3165 QLQQQQKELQIQ
-3177 AELQAMQD
+3177 AELEAMQN
-3185 IANNTGIA
+3185 IASNTADAVNYLRSIESYLNN
-3193 AEALLRM
+3193 
-3200 EPYFSEAKATVAGR
+3200 AKSAVADR
-3214 ESTYTIPASIEPKAE
+3214 ESTYAIPGRIEPKAG
-3229 YSGTA
+3229 YSGNA
-3234 AKGIYGLSA
+3234 AKGLYGLAA
-3243 RYESGKSGSRAVGWD
+3243 RYESGKTGSRAVGWD
-3258 KKGGTSYGTYQFSS
+3258 AAGGTSYGTYQFSS
-3272 AAGTFDKFLNFM
+3272 AKGTFDKFLNFM

-3294 WEENLQSAIVSGKDN
+3294 WEENLQSAIVNGKDN

-3334 MADRMLAAEQAFM
+3334 MPDRMLAAEQAFM
-3347 KDTHFDPAM
+3347 KSTHFDPAM
-3356 RNLVNKTGKTDWS
+3356 NNLMAKTGKTDWS
-3369 EAVQQAIFSGSAQ
+3369 EAVQQAIFSGSTQ
-3382 HGGINTIVNNA
+3382 HEGINTIVNNA
-3393 LASLGAK
+3393 LASLGVK

-3417 RARYVE
+3417 RTKYVE
-3423 NIPEDKM
+3423 AIPEDKM

-3456 EQLTRTQNSAQQPQ
+3456 EQLVRTPNNIPQ
-3470 AAAAQTDSAVA
+3470 TQVVAAQTDGAKAANPQPASPVDAEITASSVKIETPEADVPEAVTAEVKRQADETVAVSEQVKQAAQQASEAQAQATELADTVLPETVNLVTQAAANLESALSRLVNKILELLASLPRKDNGDGDGAGAGGGTGQSSRLSEYTGEAAASTGDARGMAAVA
-3481 TNKNAVTEIK
+3481 DDTAKSTQTMGRNITVTGAQAADSARQLGQMAASAGSTANTLDAVNNRLANIQLPST
-3491 SATATVETQNAE
+3491 SLTGDMTNAE
-3503 IPESATAEVTADLSS
+3503 INNP
-3518 KATEVA
+3518 
-3524 SAGEQVRQ
+3524 Q
-3532 AADTTMQ
+3532 TTTNWLQ
-3539 AQENVANAGTEL
+3539 GHLKTKSQEMY
-3551 QELTSTL
+3551 S
-3558 ETSMQALS
+3558 
-3566 TALDVLARKVS
+3566 
-3577 DVADKMGGNN
+3577 
-3587 GQQGN
+3587 N
-3592 QAGASTGASTGGL
+3592 QYGSL
-3605 SSGGLTIAG
+3605 
-3614 APNTSIPKPFLSP
+3614 P
-3627 GEPLSRGSL
+3627 GES
-3636 KIVSESEQAQKGSTE
+3636 
-3651 ATQANTESTENA
+3651 N
-3663 SMSISF
+3663 
-3669 MGQQANISMQ
+3669 
-3679 KLADV
+3679 
-3684 AKSAGFGA
+3684 
-3692 EQLVNFAN
+3692 
-3700 QLGMSLP
+3700 
-3707 EGDIRKLLQ
+3707 
-3716 DEEGTN
+3716 
-3722 PQSTASWV
+3722 
-3730 GGMLTDKAKN
+3730 
-3740 MYAAQYGALPSQDH
+3740 
-3754 TTWYQQYMEK
+3754 TTWYEQYMHK
-3764 FIENQVDT
+3764 FVQTQTDT
-3772 LTTGIT
+3772 IINSIG
-3778 NAAVNGLRAAM
+3778 NAARTGLMAAFT
-3789 LGEDFDLEDTLFN
+3789 GEEFDFEETLFN
-3802 LALELVT
+3802 LGMELVM

-3815 MQQIMAGMVGGLGSL
+3815 LQQIGAGMLGGLAGIGSEK
-3830 AGGGGFFDG
+3830 GFFGGFFSG
-3839 FFTAFQGGVFHE
+3839 FMGLHE
-3851 GGVVGLHTGGVL
+3851 GGLVERHTGGL
-3863 PGYSSGGKVK
+3863 IPGYSSGGKVR

-3912 NLGSMR
+3912 NLGSIR
-3918 DKLYAGAKTADDQ
+3918 DKLYAGAKTADEQ

-3988 TNKSSTVAAGAA
+3988 MNKSSTVAAGAA